1 LQQNGRQTAGSSRR
15 IGGGGPATGGLPAVR
30 LIPSRGW
37 LLKIA
42 AFAFAWPL
50 FLALVRGSV
59 HDALGLLLACILLYL
74 AGRSIERGSREEMLN
89 EGRPLAQSPTPWK
102 LIGAAVAGLGASA
115 ASFGSGDGVAM
126 SLLYGALVA
135 GTCIFTYGLDPRAD
149 HAALEA
155 SRAAT

>member
-1 LQQNGRQTAGSSRR
+1 M
-15 IGGGGPATGGLPAVR
+15 PAVR
-30 LIPSRGW
+30 LIPARGW

-59 HDALGLLLACILLYL
+59 HDALGLLVASVLLYV

-102 LIGAAVAGLGASA
+102 LMGAAGGRPGAGA
-115 ASFGSGDGVAM
+115 ASFG
-126 SLLYGALVA
+126 L
-135 GTCIFTYGLDPRAD
+135 R
-149 HAALEA
+149 
-155 SRAAT
+155 